1 MDIYVHQNNLTAL
14 EQVVK
19 GFGMSFSYLIN
30 DVQGAVDKENPATAS
45 RDGRFRYYQYNR
57 LSSVSWT
64 CSIAVYLV
72 QKTQSNAEKR
82 KGRNTKEIKSNEI
95 KGEEMEC

>member
-64 CSIAVYLV
+64 CSIVVYLV
-72 QKTQSNAEKR
+72 QSNAEKR
-82 KGRNTKEIKSNEI
+82 KGRSTKEIKSNEI